1 MQNVPRI
8 INSIHKEKPR
18 YTNIGL
24 NPLFKVISNQI
35 QKRIQ
40 TKHNLIPMIESIHQ
54 GSPQERIAKPLL
66 LDANNLFQSNN
77 TSNEVLSE
85 IKLNNQKETSLNT
98 FKKKEA
104 NEILNLLRQI
114 LHKTKNI
121 NTKMKKYKIAKKE
134 LFSENNNYISIV
146 YEEKKNLIIK
156 LSKLLTTTEISRTM
170 KIPKRKIEIWI
181 RQREKGENTK
191 M

>member
-1 MQNVPRI
+1 MQNVPRA

-40 TKHNLIPMIESIHQ
+40 SKHNLIAMLETIHQ
-54 GSPQERIAKPLL
+54 DSLQKRIAKPIF
-66 LDANNLFQSNN
+66 LDANNLLQPNN
-77 TSNEVLSE
+77 STNEVLSE

-98 FKKKEA
+98 FKKKDA
-104 NEILNLLRQI
+104 NETLCLLRQI

-121 NTKMKKYKIAKKE
+121 NTKMKKYKIAKKD
-134 LFSENNNYISIV
+134 LFSKDNNYISIV

>member
-85 IKLNNQKETSLNT
+85 IKLNNQKETSGGYHWKYLEDYE
-98 FKKKEA
+98 KMSKE
-104 NEILNLLRQI
+104 EID
-114 LHKTKNI
+114 
-121 NTKMKKYKIAKKE
+121 
-134 LFSENNNYISIV
+134 
-146 YEEKKNLIIK
+146 K
-156 LSKLLTTTEISRTM
+156 LTS
-170 KIPKRKIEIWI
+170 
-181 RQREKGENTK
+181 
-191 M
+191 

>member
-85 IKLNNQKETSLNT
+85 IKLNNQKETY
-98 FKKKEA
+98 KKFYFRRLA
-104 NEILNLLRQI
+104 RDN
-114 LHKTKNI
+114 
-121 NTKMKKYKIAKKE
+121 KKIR
-134 LFSENNNYISIV
+134 SEY
-146 YEEKKNLIIK
+146 YEG
-156 LSKLLTTTEISRTM
+156 
-170 KIPKRKIEIWI
+170 WC
-181 RQREKGENTK
+181 
-191 M
+191 